1 MITEAN
7 IKNNGPPFYL
17 NDKIFIYAAFIPIIS
32 ACHDN
37 GLGHKYVLHNLLSL
51 RTRPKLE

>member
-37 GLGHKYVLHNLLSL
+37 GLGQKYVLHNLLSL
-51 RTRPKLE
+51 RTGPKLE